1 MIYLIQYNRRTGKPA
16 KVTEYSVERRGE
28 AEKARLEIELGQL
41 NTAVEHEIVL
51 LEAPSQNELRKTH
64 RRYFVEELKQLLIPA
79 PLHAA

>member
-1 MIYLIQYNRRTGKPA
+1 MIYLIQYNRQTGMPA
-16 KVTEYSVERRGE
+16 RVTEYPVERRRE

-41 NTAVEHEIVL
+41 NAAIEHEIVL

-64 RRYFVEELKQLLIPA
+64 RRCFEELKPLHAAA

>member
-16 KVTEYSVERRGE
+16 KVTEYSVERRDE
-28 AEKARLEIELGQL
+28 AEKARLEMELGQL
-41 NTAVEHEIVL
+41 NAAVEHEIVL

-64 RRYFVEELKQLLIPA
+64 RRYFVEELIQLLTPA

>member
-1 MIYLIQYNRRTGKPA
+1 MPA
-16 KVTEYSVERRGE
+16 RVTEYPVERRRE

-41 NTAVEHEIVL
+41 NAAIEHEIVL

-64 RRYFVEELKQLLIPA
+64 RRYFEELKQLLAPA

>member
-1 MIYLIQYNRRTGKPA
+1 MIYLIQYNRQTGMPA
-16 KVTEYSVERRGE
+16 RVTEYPVERRRE

-41 NTAVEHEIVL
+41 NAAIEHEIVL

-64 RRYFVEELKQLLIPA
+64 RRYFEELKQLLAPA